1 MSNQLL
7 TRVFQ
12 ATTLSKL
19 LYASQFWWGFLSS
32 SDRDRLENY
41 LKRSIKAGFYNNES
55 TFNELCLKADDNL
68 FHSLLIN
75 QNHLLRSLL
84 PAVNH
89 HNYETRRNVSNRTF
103 IIQAKRSALIDK
115 NFMTRMTLKDA
126 IKI

>member
-55 TFNELCLKADDNL
+55 TFNELCLKADDN
-68 FHSLLIN
+68 